1 MTNDQIEDI
10 FKTGLRDGKIAA
22 LRAVWNA
29 GYYQGASITPTAG
42 GHDFSLQ
49 VAKPAAVVT
58 GKKK

>member
-10 FKTGLRDGKIAA
+10 YKTGLRDGKTAA

-29 GYYQGASITPTAG
+29 GYYQGASLTPTTAG
-42 GHDFSLQ
+42 ADYSLQ
-49 VAKPAAVVT
+49 AAKPAAVVS

>member
-1 MTNDQIEDI
+1 MTNDQIEAI
-10 FKTGLRDGKIAA
+10 WKTALNDGKLAA

-42 GHDFSLQ
+42 GHDYSLQ
-49 VAKPAAVVT
+49 SAKPTAVVS